1 MPADLLMEPLAE
13 ARAGLALVLRAVQ
26 AIAVVVVEEH
36 RCVPGRTIEDR
47 IAVSPHGFWNPSHRG
62 SRAVGAQYR
71 PMLAAAAGETLK
83 ERWRNAGAPA
93 DPSHPRAAR
102 SFLSGAGR
110 RRARSSPP

>member
-47 IAVSPHGFWNPSHRG
+47 IAVSPTASGIP
-62 SRAVGAQYR
+62 
-71 PMLAAAAGETLK
+71 PTAAAA
-83 ERWRNAGAPA
+83 
-93 DPSHPRAAR
+93 PSVR
-102 SFLSGAGR
+102 STVR
-110 RRARSSPP
+110 CWQPPLEKR